1 MSTGEHCLCSWTLL
15 SLSVTSW
22 RLLLDAY
29 IARGGLGC
37 GSLQRGGGCCHG
49 VVIEVVVAVVIRAS
63 VVVELDVDV
72 DAGALV
78 VQFDVVVVIGDFVE
92 AVVECLHSSWRSWLW
107 QSSARWWWLSWW
119 S

>member
-1 MSTGEHCLCSWTLL
+1 VAAFSAVVVVVM
-15 SLSVTSW
+15 
-22 RLLLDAY
+22 
-29 IARGGLGC
+29 
-37 GSLQRGGGCCHG
+37 G
-49 VVIEVVVAVVIRAS
+49 VVIGVVVAVVIRAS

-92 AVVECLHSSWRSWLW
+92 AVVGCLYSSWRSWLW
-107 QSSARWWWLSWW
+107 QSSAQRRWLSWG